1 MSSELGSLDD
11 VLFDDELCTALAE
24 RRLHDVQGDELAAT
38 LATWCEALDAEP
50 SGANIATTEL
60 AEAAARRRTLR
71 RTGRSLAAAA
81 AVAAV
86 CVGGLAV
93 SKLAISDSHDRPTTH
108 DTGVTASQQAR
119 QLIWQQLGEARTA
132 LMQKHWATANRL
144 VDAAQRELPQVAAGD
159 GRAALESWIVLI
171 RQAVDEKASLTP
183 DTVPK
188 TVQSHNLAP
197 QSYNGGVPLPP
208 SVNSAMPT
216 QASSTLPMLPT
227 TLPSLRPTS
236 PPSGVVGLP
245 ATKVAPTTVPSHN
258 PPKKS
263 APPVHSP
270 SGPPRSAS
278 PSPTEPSP
286 TLPYGPNSPTYLP
299 PRLLPLPTAVQPQTP
314 SDSSTETSADATAGT
329 GAN

>member
-11 VLFDDELCTALAE
+11 VLSDDELCSALAD
-24 RRLHDVQGDELAAT
+24 RRMHDVQGDELAAT
-38 LATWCEALDAEP
+38 LATWCEALDAAP
-50 SGANIATTEL
+50 TSVATTEL
-60 AEAAARRRTLR
+60 AEAAARRRSLR
-71 RTGRSLAAAA
+71 RTGRSIAAAA

-93 SKLAISDSHDRPTTH
+93 SRLAISNSHDRAPTV

-132 LMQKHWATANRL
+132 LMQKHWSTARRL
-144 VDAAQRELPQVAAGD
+144 VDAAERELPQVAAGD

-183 DTVPK
+183 DTVPRD
-188 TVQSHNLAP
+188 VASHNLAP

-208 SVNSAMPT
+208 SVNSAQPT
-216 QASSTLPMLPT
+216 QANTTLPILPT
-227 TLPSLRPTS
+227 TLPSLRPTTV
-236 PPSGVVGLP
+236 PSGAVAPPG
-245 ATKVAPTTVPSHN
+245 TKAAPTTLPSH
-258 PPKKS
+258 PQPKKS
-263 APPVHSP
+263 APPVQSP
-270 SGPPRSAS
+270 INPSRTAS

-299 PRLLPLPTAVQPQTP
+299 PHLLPLPTAVNPQTP
-314 SDSSTETSADATAGT
+314 SDSSTETSADPTSGT
-329 GAN
+329 SAN